1 MLSPFVHLSNRDRVR
16 KSLIRLKVNGFL
28 KVQQK
33 IRFPFRE
40 YFDKT
45 TTAIFISQI
54 FSRAVF
60 SQNLGIY
67 CNFSRANPARSSA
80 LCNSSV
86 SLNLILKRVSC
97 GSHLSRVILQI
108 GTTATFGHVSVT
120 V

>member
-40 YFDKT
+40 YIDKT
-45 TTAIFISQI
+45 TTTMFTCSI

-60 SQNLGIY
+60 RRISELIATSVVRIQ
-67 CNFSRANPARSSA
+67 RASA
-80 LCNSSV
+80 LCKSSV

-97 GSHLSRVILQI
+97 GSHLSRAILQI
-108 GTTATFGHVSVT
+108 GTTATFGHVSIT

>member
-1 MLSPFVHLSNRDRVR
+1 MLSSLVNLSNRASVR
-16 KSLIRLKVNGFL
+16 KSLTCLKVNGFL

-45 TTAIFISQI
+45 TTTIFISQI
-54 FSRAVF
+54 FLSSRF
-60 SQNLGIY
+60 SQNLGIS

-80 LCNSSV
+80 LCKSSV

-97 GSHLSRVILQI
+97 GSHLCQAILQI
-108 GTTATFGHVSVT
+108 GTPATFGHVSVT